1 MSFYPAGL
9 SSPVRN
15 NSTALQARVAAGARA
30 ARWPA
35 SRVIRWLGIGYV
47 VAAGVLAG
55 LFIVSSRDG
64 ETERVRRELAD
75 TAAALVDDL
84 QHGGEA
90 LSSVISR
97 YARLTQKSITVFN
110 AQGKR
115 LASADPSLAQVTPV
129 FEIPLPESLSQSRMK
144 LDDDSILLVTAERGL
159 DSQRTPIVIVVATS
173 EVNAFARFDELK
185 WRTLTIAFASSAL
198 ILWLSLLLSRQLV
211 RREAIEQELKER
223 DRALALQH
231 LHLIEAQRMA
241 KCGSWTWNRA
251 TDMFYPSSEYL
262 ALFQVEPSTSLH
274 TMTDWDA
281 QFVEGDMLA
290 VTQANAQLRKQG
302 EPYERRCLVTLP
314 DGSRKWLHL
323 IGQPVR
329 DDNGSVTG
337 YVGVTRDVSD
347 EKHAEHQLAD
357 RTKELEDA
365 KRIARLGVW
374 AWDMASDSIVVCE
387 RVCEIYDV
395 SRACCPKTLFEWT
408 RRFERPEDTATY
420 LGPSADSFSQEP
432 VDGIRPIVTAKGT
445 PKWVQWIGGPT
456 FDEQGKLVGYH
467 GITRDVTSEKTS
479 ERRLAQSE
487 ERYRMISEHMRDIV
501 ALHDASGNLLYC
513 SPSLSRTLGYAID
526 PSRGEKLIAMIH
538 RKDRDLVRNVLAE
551 VIDGHRQVATVEF
564 RIRHLDGHYCWLET
578 VVAPVINVDG
588 TVKHYQTASRD
599 ISRRKEAEAALRASE
614 ERFRSLTEL
623 LSDWVWEQ
631 DDQFCFTFFSRDVS
645 IMERQ
650 PHMVVLGQTS
660 WDLFPDAMSPLDW
673 KAHRADL
680 DARRPYYGLVMR
692 VTDAKSGA
700 IIAYHSI
707 SGEPIFSETGRFL
720 GYRGTGQDIT
730 DRKLAEDS
738 LANRTR
744 ELATI
749 NACLEDEVA
758 RRQQLERDF
767 LMAIEE
773 ELAQVGLELHDDL
786 GQDLTG
792 IALLTK
798 ALEGKLHAHGLDGT
812 QDAAR
817 ISALVNR
824 TIKHTRM
831 ISHGLSPYIW
841 GSGGL
846 VPALKQLASD
856 IDSLGVVN
864 CSADLAV
871 VEISDE
877 IAARNLYRIAQEAVN
892 NALKHGHARHI
903 RIKLEQQAADI
914 HLCISDDGA
923 ARPEMNGLGLQH
935 DADTKFH
942 SIRHR
947 ASAIDGALLIEHGRQ
962 GGTEVHVRWT
972 SSRSSTTEPQ
982 RQRIKE
988 AS

>member
-1 MSFYPAGL
+1 MSFYPADL
-9 SSPVRN
+9 SSSVRDN
-15 NSTALQARVAAGARA
+15 PTASHPRVDAEVRA
-30 ARWPA
+30 SHWPA
-35 SRVIRWLGIGYV
+35 SRVIRLLSIGGV

-55 LFIVSSRDG
+55 LFIASNRDG
-64 ETERVRRELAD
+64 EAERVRRELAD

-84 QHGGEA
+84 QYGGEA

-97 YARLTQKSITVFN
+97 YARLTQKNIAVFD
-110 AQGKR
+110 AQGKQ
-115 LASADPSLAQVTPV
+115 LAAAEPPRTRAAPA
-129 FEIPLPESLSQSRMK
+129 FEMPLPEAMSQSRMR
-144 LDDDSILLVTAERGL
+144 LRDGSTLLVTAERGI
-159 DSQRTPIVIVVATS
+159 DSQHTPIVIVVAIS
-173 EVNAFARFDELK
+173 ELEAFAHFEELK
-185 WRTLTIAFASSAL
+185 WRTLAIAIANSIL
-198 ILWLSLLLSRQLV
+198 ILGLYLLLSRQMV
-211 RREAIEQELKER
+211 KREAIERELKER
-223 DRALALQH
+223 DRTLALQH
-231 LHLIEAQRMA
+231 FHLMEAQRMA
-241 KCGSWTWNRA
+241 KCGSWTWHRA
-251 TDMFYPSSEYL
+251 TDLFHPSSEYL
-262 ALFQVEPSTSLH
+262 ALFQVAPSSSPR
-274 TMTDWDA
+274 TMAEWDA
-281 QFVEGDMLA
+281 QFGEGDMLV
-290 VTQANAQLRKQG
+290 VTQANAQRRKQG
-302 EPYERRCLVTLP
+302 EPYERLCLATLP
-314 DGSRKWLHL
+314 DGSRKWLDL
-323 IGQPVR
+323 IGQPVK
-329 DDNGSVTG
+329 DNAGNVTG

-347 EKHAEHQLAD
+347 EKNAERQLAD

-374 AWDMASDSIVVCE
+374 AWDMASDSISVCE

-395 SRACCPKTLFEWT
+395 LRTGCPKTLFEWT
-408 RRFERPEDTATY
+408 RRFERPEDAATY

-456 FDEQGKLVGYH
+456 FDDQGKLVGYH

-487 ERYRMISEHMRDIV
+487 ERYRMISEHMSDIV

-551 VIDGHRQVATVEF
+551 VINGHRQVAMVEF
-564 RIRHLDGHYCWLET
+564 RIRHHDGHYCWLET

-631 DDQFCFTFFSRDVS
+631 DDQFRFTFFSRDVS
-645 IMERQ
+645 ITDHQ
-650 PHMVVLGQTS
+650 PHVAVLGQTR
-660 WDLFPDAMSPLDW
+660 WELFPDAMSPLEW
-673 KAHRADL
+673 EAHRTDL
-680 DARRPYYGLVMR
+680 DARRPFYGLVMR
-692 VTDAKSGA
+692 IIDAKSGA
-700 IIAYHSI
+700 ITAYHCI

-720 GYRGTGQDIT
+720 GYRGTGQNIT

-767 LMAIEE
+767 LMAIEN
-773 ELAQVGLELHDDL
+773 ELAQVGMELHDDL

-798 ALEGKLHAHGLDGT
+798 ALEGKLHAHGIGET

-856 IDSLGVVN
+856 IDSLGLVS
-864 CSADLAV
+864 CSAELTA

-892 NALKHGHARHI
+892 NALKHGHAKHI
-903 RIKLEQQAADI
+903 KIKLEQQAADV
-914 HLCISDDGA
+914 HLCISDDGVA
-923 ARPEMNGLGLQH
+923 HPETDGLGLQH

-947 ASAIDGALLIEHGRQ
+947 ASAIDGALLIEHGRH

-972 SSRSSTTEPQ
+972 SSQSSTAVPQ

>member
-1 MSFYPAGL
+1 MSFYSADL
-9 SSPVRN
+9 SSPVRG
-15 NSTALQARVAAGARA
+15 NSTAPQSGVSVDACSQQ
-30 ARWPA
+30 WPA
-35 SRVIRWLGIGYV
+35 SRVIRWLSIGC
-47 VAAGVLAG
+47 VASAALLAG
-55 LFIVSSRDG
+55 LFIATSR
-64 ETERVRRELAD
+64 ESENERISRELSD
-75 TAAALVDDL
+75 TAVALVDDL
-84 QHGGEA
+84 QQGGEN
-90 LSSVISR
+90 LSAVLSR
-97 YARLTQKSITVFN
+97 YARLTKKSIAVFDE
-110 AQGKR
+110 QGKR
-115 LASADPSLAQVTPV
+115 LAGIAPPHSQLEPA
-129 FEIPLPESLSQSRMK
+129 FEMPLPQNLHQSRIK
-144 LDDDSILLVTAERGL
+144 LDNGSSLLVSAARGIDSKRASILV
-159 DSQRTPIVIVVATS
+159 VVAIS
-173 EVNAFARFDELK
+173 EREAFAHFEDLK
-185 WRTLTIAFASSAL
+185 WRALATAATISIL
-198 ILWLSLLLSRQLV
+198 ILWHSLLLSRQLKKREGIERELMV
-211 RREAIEQELKER
+211 RDE
-223 DRALALQH
+223 ALALQH

-241 KCGSWTWNRA
+241 KCGSWTWHRE
-251 TDMFYPSSEYL
+251 TDLFYPSSEYL
-262 ALFQVEPSTSLH
+262 ALFQIAPSDSPL
-274 TMTDWDA
+274 TMTAWDA
-281 QFVEGDMLA
+281 QFSMGNMRTA
-290 VTQANAQLRKQG
+290 TQEAAQLRKQG
-302 EPYERRCLVTLP
+302 VPYERLCLATLP
-314 DGSRKWLHL
+314 DGCRKWLHL
-323 IGQPVR
+323 IGQPLK
-329 DDNGSVTG
+329 DDMDVVTG

-347 EKHAEHQLAD
+347 EKNAEGQLAD

-374 AWDMASDSIVVCE
+374 AWDMANDSITVCE

-395 SRACCPKTLFEWT
+395 SRTSCPKTLFEWT
-408 RRFERPEDTATY
+408 RRFERPEDAATY
-420 LGPSADSFSQEP
+420 LSPSADSFSQEP
-432 VDGIRPIVTAKGT
+432 VDGIRMIVTAKGT

-456 FDEQGKLVGYH
+456 FNEQGGLVGYH

-538 RKDRDLVRNVLAE
+538 RGDRNLVRNVLAE

-564 RIRHLDGHYCWLET
+564 RIRHLNGHYCWLET

-588 TVKHYQTASRD
+588 TVQHYQTASRD

-614 ERFRSLTEL
+614 ERFRSLTGL

-631 DDQFCFTFFSRDVS
+631 DDQFRFTFFSRDVPTS
-645 IMERQ
+645 VRQ
-650 PHMVVLGQTS
+650 PHAALGQTQ
-660 WDLFPDAMSPLDW
+660 WELFPNAMPAHEW
-673 KAHRADL
+673 EMHRAEL
-680 DARRPYYGLVMR
+680 DARRPFYGLIMR
-692 VTDAKSGA
+692 MVDPQSAA
-700 IIAYHSI
+700 ISAYHSI
-707 SGEPIFSETGRFL
+707 SGEPVFGDRGRFL

-738 LANRTR
+738 LAKRTR

-749 NACLEDEVA
+749 NTCLGDEVA

-767 LMAIEE
+767 LMAIEN

-798 ALEGKLHAHGLDGT
+798 ALEGKLHARGLGET

-846 VPALKQLASD
+846 APALTQLASD
-856 IDSLGVVN
+856 IDSLGVVR
-864 CSADLAV
+864 CTTDLTAV
-871 VEISDE
+871 DISDE

-892 NALKHGHARHI
+892 NALKHGQAKHI
-903 RIKLEQQAADI
+903 RIRLEQQSAVV
-914 HLCISDDGA
+914 HLCISDDGV
-923 ARPEMNGLGLQH
+923 ARPEINGFGLQH

-947 ASAIDGALLIEHGRQ
+947 ASAIDGALLIEHGHQ
-962 GGTEVHVRWT
+962 GGTEVHVRWASPQNSITT
-972 SSRSSTTEPQ
+972 SL
-982 RQRIKE
+982 RQSIQE
-988 AS
+988 VS